1 MDVGTLVVIGVI
13 VLLAIIIVFSSLR
26 IANEYERGVVF
37 RLGRLIA
44 LKGPGLFFII
54 PFGVDRLVK
63 IDLRVITLEVP
74 PQEVIT
80 NDNVTAKV
88 NAVIY
93 FQVVDAQRAVVQV
106 LNYINATSQ
115 IAQTTLRAAL
125 GQATLDDLL
134 ANREKIN
141 QNLQKIIDEQTEPWG
156 IKVAVVE
163 IKDVELPSTMQRA
176 MAKQAEAE
184 REKRA
189 KIINA
194 DGEFQASQTLANAAQ
209 IISTQQGALQLRFLQ
224 TLVEIGT
231 EKNTTIVLPMRPLL
245 PGQQTERPSRAV
257 PRSLHRLR
265 SQARS
270 PTASRRR
277 QRVRRAAAAAAADHH
292 RQRGA
297 RQAVGQSRDGHPGR
311 SDVRRDVPHRRPLLR
326 RRHPC
331 ARNWSVRQGDGG
343 RHHDHRDR
351 SCGRGV

>member
-1 MDVGTLVVIGVI
+1 MDITTLVVVAVI
-13 VLLAIIIVFSSLR
+13 VLLALVIAFSSLR

-54 PFGVDRLVK
+54 PFGIDRLVK

-93 FQVVDAQRAVVQV
+93 FQVIDPQRAVTQV

-156 IKVAVVE
+156 IKVGVVE
-163 IKDVELPSTMQRA
+163 IKDVELPQTMQRA

-209 IISTQQGALQLRFLQ
+209 IIGTQQGALQLRFLQ

-231 EKNTTIVLPMRPLL
+231 EKNTTIVLPIPIELFRPILEATSSKPTS
-245 PGQQTERPSRAV
+245 PGPTSAPA
-257 PRSLHRLR
+257 L
-265 SQARS
+265 S
-270 PTASRRR
+270 PTSSKT
-277 QRVRRAAAAAAADHH
+277 
-292 RQRGA
+292 G
-297 RQAVGQSRDGHPGR
+297 
-311 SDVRRDVPHRRPLLR
+311 
-326 RRHPC
+326 
-331 ARNWSVRQGDGG
+331 
-343 RHHDHRDR
+343 
-351 SCGRGV
+351 

>member
-1 MDVGTLVVIGVI
+1 MDITTLVVVGVI
-13 VLLAIIIVFSSLR
+13 VLLALVVAFSSLR

-37 RLGRLIA
+37 RLGRLIG

-54 PFGVDRLVK
+54 PFGIDRLVK

-93 FQVVDAQRAVVQV
+93 FQVIDPQRAVTQV

-156 IKVAVVE
+156 IKVGVVE
-163 IKDVELPSTMQRA
+163 IKDVELPQTMQRA

-209 IISTQQGALQLRFLQ
+209 IIGTQQGALQLRFLQ

-231 EKNTTIVLPMRPLL
+231 EKNTTIVLPIPIELFRPILEATSSRPTS
-245 PGQQTERPSRAV
+245 PGPTTAPV
-257 PRSLHRLR
+257 L
-265 SQARS
+265 S
-270 PTASRRR
+270 PTTSK
-277 QRVRRAAAAAAADHH
+277 
-292 RQRGA
+292 
-297 RQAVGQSRDGHPGR
+297 PG
-311 SDVRRDVPHRRPLLR
+311 
-326 RRHPC
+326 
-331 ARNWSVRQGDGG
+331 
-343 RHHDHRDR
+343 
-351 SCGRGV
+351 

>member
-1 MDVGTLVVIGVI
+1 MDFLSGTVVLGVVVVLALI
-13 VLLAIIIVFSSLR
+13 VAFSSLR

-37 RLGRLIA
+37 RLGRLIP

-54 PFGVDRLVK
+54 PFGIDRLVK

-93 FQVVDAQRAVVQV
+93 FQVVDAQRAVTQV
-106 LNYINATSQ
+106 LNFINATSQ

-125 GQATLDDLL
+125 GQATLDELL

-209 IISTQQGALQLRFLQ
+209 IIGTQQGALQLRFLQ

-231 EKNTTIVLPMRPLL
+231 EKNTTIVLPIPIELFRPILEATSSKPTS
-245 PGQQTERPSRAV
+245 PGPTSAPA
-257 PRSLHRLR
+257 L
-265 SQARS
+265 S
-270 PTASRRR
+270 PTTPKS
-277 QRVRRAAAAAAADHH
+277 
-292 RQRGA
+292 G
-297 RQAVGQSRDGHPGR
+297 
-311 SDVRRDVPHRRPLLR
+311 
-326 RRHPC
+326 
-331 ARNWSVRQGDGG
+331 
-343 RHHDHRDR
+343 
-351 SCGRGV
+351 

>member
-1 MDVGTLVVIGVI
+1 VQFGSLT
-13 VLLAIIIVFSSLR
+13 VLLVILVLAVILAFASLR

-44 LKGPGLFFII
+44 LRGPGLFFII

-63 IDLRVITLEVP
+63 IDLRTITLEVP

-93 FQVVDAQRAVVQV
+93 FQVIDARKAVTQV

-125 GQATLDDLL
+125 GQATLDELL

-194 DGEFQASQTLANAAQ
+194 DGEFQASQTLANAAAV
-209 IISTQQGALQLRFLQ
+209 ISSQPGALQLRFLQ
-224 TLVEIGT
+224 TMVEIGS
-231 EKNTTIVLPMRPLL
+231 EKNTTIILPLPIELIRPLID
-245 PGQQTERPSRAV
+245 RPAK
-257 PRSLHRLR
+257 PE
-265 SQARS
+265 
-270 PTASRRR
+270 
-277 QRVRRAAAAAAADHH
+277 D
-292 RQRGA
+292 GA
-297 RQAVGQSRDGHPGR
+297 TP
-311 SDVRRDVPHRRPLLR
+311 PPRPL
-326 RRHPC
+326 PQ
-331 ARNWSVRQGDGG
+331 QGSKSG
-343 RHHDHRDR
+343 
-351 SCGRGV
+351 

>member
-1 MDVGTLVVIGVI
+1 MDFGTISILVVVLVI
-13 VLLAIIIVFSSLR
+13 VLVAIFSSLR

-63 IDLRVITLEVP
+63 IDLRTITLEVP
-74 PQEVIT
+74 PQEIIT

-93 FQVVDAQRAVVQV
+93 FQVVDARRAVTQV

-115 IAQTTLRAAL
+115 ISQTTLRAAL
-125 GQATLDDLL
+125 GQSTLDELL

-141 QNLQKIIDEQTEPWG
+141 QNLQRIIDEQTEPWG

-209 IISTQQGALQLRFLQ
+209 VISSQQGALQLRFLQ
-224 TLVEIGT
+224 TMVEIGS
-231 EKNTTIVLPMRPLL
+231 EKNTTVILPLPIELFTPLIEWGKKSVDGSPAKPL
-245 PGQQTERPSRAV
+245 P
-257 PRSLHRLR
+257 
-265 SQARS
+265 
-270 PTASRRR
+270 
-277 QRVRRAAAAAAADHH
+277 
-292 RQRGA
+292 
-297 RQAVGQSRDGHPGR
+297 
-311 SDVRRDVPHRRPLLR
+311 
-326 RRHPC
+326 
-331 ARNWSVRQGDGG
+331 
-343 RHHDHRDR
+343 DR
-351 SCGRGV
+351 EPKAG

>member
-1 MDVGTLVVIGVI
+1 MDITTLVVVGVVV
-13 VLLAIIIVFSSLR
+13 VLALIIAFSSLR

-54 PFGVDRLVK
+54 PFGIDRLVK

-93 FQVVDAQRAVVQV
+93 FQVIDPQRAVTQV

-156 IKVAVVE
+156 IKVSVVE
-163 IKDVELPSTMQRA
+163 IKDVELPQTMQRA

-209 IISTQQGALQLRFLQ
+209 IIGTQQGALQLRFLQ

-231 EKNTTIVLPMRPLL
+231 EKNTTIVLPIPIELFRPILEATSTRPTS
-245 PGQQTERPSRAV
+245 PGPTSAPV
-257 PRSLHRLR
+257 L
-265 SQARS
+265 S
-270 PTASRRR
+270 PTTSK
-277 QRVRRAAAAAAADHH
+277 
-292 RQRGA
+292 
-297 RQAVGQSRDGHPGR
+297 PG
-311 SDVRRDVPHRRPLLR
+311 
-326 RRHPC
+326 
-331 ARNWSVRQGDGG
+331 
-343 RHHDHRDR
+343 
-351 SCGRGV
+351 

>member
-1 MDVGTLVVIGVI
+1 MDITTLVVVGVVV
-13 VLLAIIIVFSSLR
+13 VLALIIAFSSLR

-54 PFGVDRLVK
+54 PFGIDRLVK

-93 FQVVDAQRAVVQV
+93 FQVIDPQRAVTQV

-134 ANREKIN
+134 AHREKIN

-156 IKVAVVE
+156 IKVGVVE
-163 IKDVELPSTMQRA
+163 IKDVELPQTMQRA

-209 IISTQQGALQLRFLQ
+209 IIGTQQGALQLRFLQ

-231 EKNTTIVLPMRPLL
+231 EKNTTIVLPIPIELFRPILEASSTRPTS
-245 PGQQTERPSRAV
+245 PGPTSAPV
-257 PRSLHRLR
+257 L
-265 SQARS
+265 S
-270 PTASRRR
+270 PTTSK
-277 QRVRRAAAAAAADHH
+277 
-292 RQRGA
+292 
-297 RQAVGQSRDGHPGR
+297 PG
-311 SDVRRDVPHRRPLLR
+311 
-326 RRHPC
+326 
-331 ARNWSVRQGDGG
+331 
-343 RHHDHRDR
+343 
-351 SCGRGV
+351 

>member
-1 MDVGTLVVIGVI
+1 VQFGSVTVLLVILVLAVI
-13 VLLAIIIVFSSLR
+13 VAFSSLR

-44 LKGPGLFFII
+44 LRGPGLFFII

-93 FQVVDAQRAVVQV
+93 FQVIDARKAVTQV

-125 GQATLDDLL
+125 GQATLDELL

-194 DGEFQASQTLANAAQ
+194 DGEFQASQTLANAAAV
-209 IISTQQGALQLRFLQ
+209 ISSQPGALQLRFLQ
-224 TLVEIGT
+224 TMVEIGS
-231 EKNTTIVLPMRPLL
+231 EKNTTIILPLPIELIRPLIDITAKREDGA
-245 PGQQTERPSRAV
+245 PPPSR
-257 PRSLHRLR
+257 
-265 SQARS
+265 
-270 PTASRRR
+270 
-277 QRVRRAAAAAAADHH
+277 
-292 RQRGA
+292 
-297 RQAVGQSRDGHPGR
+297 
-311 SDVRRDVPHRRPLLR
+311 PL
-326 RRHPC
+326 PQ
-331 ARNWSVRQGDGG
+331 QGSKSG
-343 RHHDHRDR
+343 
-351 SCGRGV
+351 

>member
-1 MDVGTLVVIGVI
+1 MDITALAILGVI
-13 VLLAIIIVFSSLR
+13 LLLALIIAFSSLR

-54 PFGVDRLVK
+54 PFGIDRLVK

-93 FQVVDAQRAVVQV
+93 FQVVDAQRAVTQV

-115 IAQTTLRAAL
+115 ISQTTLRAAL
-125 GQATLDDLL
+125 GQATLDELL

-231 EKNTTIVLPMRPLL
+231 EKNTTIVLPIPIELFKPILEASSSRPATDGTL
-245 PGQQTERPSRAV
+245 SA
-257 PRSLHRLR
+257 
-265 SQARS
+265 QALTP
-270 PTASRRR
+270 PTSKS
-277 QRVRRAAAAAAADHH
+277 
-292 RQRGA
+292 G
-297 RQAVGQSRDGHPGR
+297 
-311 SDVRRDVPHRRPLLR
+311 
-326 RRHPC
+326 
-331 ARNWSVRQGDGG
+331 
-343 RHHDHRDR
+343 
-351 SCGRGV
+351 

>member
-1 MDVGTLVVIGVI
+1 MDASALVILGVI
-13 VLLAIIIVFSSLR
+13 VVLALIAAFSSLR
-26 IANEYERGVVF
+26 IAAEYERGVVF
-37 RLGRLIA
+37 RLGRLIP

-63 IDLRVITLEVP
+63 IDLRTITLEVP

-93 FQVVDAQRAVVQV
+93 FQVVDARKAVTQV

-115 IAQTTLRAAL
+115 IAQTTLRAVL
-125 GQATLDDLL
+125 GQATLDELL
-134 ANREKIN
+134 AERDKIN

-194 DGEFQASQTLANAAQ
+194 DGEFQASQTLANAAHV
-209 IISTQQGALQLRFLQ
+209 ISSQQGALQLRFLQ
-224 TLVEIGT
+224 TMVEIGA
-231 EKNTTIVLPMRPLL
+231 EKNTTIIMPLPIELIRPLL
-245 PGQQTERPSRAV
+245 
-257 PRSLHRLR
+257 
-265 SQARS
+265 
-270 PTASRRR
+270 
-277 QRVRRAAAAAAADHH
+277 
-292 RQRGA
+292 GA
-297 RQAVGQSRDGHPGR
+297 
-311 SDVRRDVPHRRPLLR
+311 
-326 RRHPC
+326 
-331 ARNWSVRQGDGG
+331 GDGG
-343 RHHDHRDR
+343 PAATTPPATPDR
-351 SCGRGV
+351 EPASG

>member
-1 MDVGTLVVIGVI
+1 MDVGTLVVVGVVV
-13 VLLAIIIVFSSLR
+13 VLLLIIVFSSLR

-37 RLGRLIA
+37 RLGRLIP

-54 PFGVDRLVK
+54 PFGIDRLVK

-93 FQVVDAQRAVVQV
+93 FQVVDAQRAVTQV

-125 GQATLDDLL
+125 GQATLDELL

-163 IKDVELPSTMQRA
+163 IKDVELPQSMQRA

-231 EKNTTIVLPMRPLL
+231 EKNTTIVLPIPIELFRPILEATTSKPSS
-245 PGQQTERPSRAV
+245 PGPTSPRALTPTTTES
-257 PRSLHRLR
+257 
-265 SQARS
+265 
-270 PTASRRR
+270 
-277 QRVRRAAAAAAADHH
+277 
-292 RQRGA
+292 G
-297 RQAVGQSRDGHPGR
+297 
-311 SDVRRDVPHRRPLLR
+311 
-326 RRHPC
+326 
-331 ARNWSVRQGDGG
+331 
-343 RHHDHRDR
+343 
-351 SCGRGV
+351 

>member
-1 MDVGTLVVIGVI
+1 MDVGILSVIAVILV
-13 VLLAIIIVFSSLR
+13 LAIIVVFSSLR
-26 IANEYERGVVF
+26 IAAEYERGVVF

-44 LKGPGLFFII
+44 LRGPGLFFII

-93 FQVVDAQRAVVQV
+93 FQVIDARKAVTQV

-125 GQATLDDLL
+125 GQATLDELL

-189 KIINA
+189 KIIHA
-194 DGEFQASQTLANAAQ
+194 EGEFSASQ
-209 IISTQQGALQLRFLQ
+209 QL
-224 TLVEIGT
+224 
-231 EKNTTIVLPMRPLL
+231 
-245 PGQQTERPSRAV
+245 
-257 PRSLHRLR
+257 
-265 SQARS
+265 
-270 PTASRRR
+270 
-277 QRVRRAAAAAAADHH
+277 AAAATI
-292 RQRGA
+292 G
-297 RQAVGQSRDGHPGR
+297 ST
-311 SDVRRDVPHRRPLLR
+311 
-326 RRHPC
+326 
-331 ARNWSVRQGDGG
+331 
-343 RHHDHRDR
+343 
-351 SCGRGV
+351 

>member
-1 MDVGTLVVIGVI
+1 VDAAPLIVIGVVIVI
-13 VLLAIIIVFSSLR
+13 VLIAIFSSLR
-26 IANEYERGVVF
+26 IAAEYERGVVF

-63 IDLRVITLEVP
+63 IDLRTITLEVP

-93 FQVVDAQRAVVQV
+93 FQVIDARRAVVQV

-115 IAQTTLRAAL
+115 IAQTTLRAVL
-125 GQATLDDLL
+125 GQSTLDELL
-134 ANREKIN
+134 AERERIN

-156 IKVAVVE
+156 IKVSVVE
-163 IKDVELPSTMQRA
+163 IKDVELPTTMQRA

-209 IISTQQGALQLRFLQ
+209 VISSQTGALQLRFLQ
-224 TLVEIGT
+224 TMVEIGS
-231 EKNTTIVLPMRPLL
+231 ERNTTVILPLPIELIRPLIEL
-245 PGQQTERPSRAV
+245 
-257 PRSLHRLR
+257 
-265 SQARS
+265 
-270 PTASRRR
+270 ASR
-277 QRVRRAAAAAAADHH
+277 
-292 RQRGA
+292 
-297 RQAVGQSRDGHPGR
+297 SSDGTPSTPKAG
-311 SDVRRDVPHRRPLLR
+311 
-326 RRHPC
+326 
-331 ARNWSVRQGDGG
+331 
-343 RHHDHRDR
+343 
-351 SCGRGV
+351 